1 MRKILCALI
10 TLILYHTNV
19 LAAQET
25 IFKVYQP
32 ILIENGL
39 RESITTYV
47 YFTGFPIGTHVELT
61 VKENYIQTDSGVEN
75 RNIASR
81 YNFEIEVIQNE
92 FGLPLFEDTVKINLH
107 VPDNFSKVELEYS
120 ADHEEVVL
128 KIIECALKNATS
140 YDSVNYLQVE
150 IFGDSIYSHLS
161 KVYKR
166 EI

>member
-1 MRKILCALI
+1 MRKILCAII

-19 LAAQET
+19 YSTQET

-61 VKENYIQTDSGVEN
+61 VKENYIQTDSGVQN
-75 RNIASR
+75 RNVASK
-81 YNFEIEVIQNE
+81 YKIEIEVIQNE
-92 FGLPLFEDTVKINLH
+92 FGLPLFEDTVKIHLN
-107 VPDNFSKVELEYS
+107 VPDNFSKLKLEYS
-120 ADHEEVVL
+120 ADHEEVIL

-140 YDSVNYLQVE
+140 YDSVKYLQVE
-150 IFGDSIYSHLS
+150 ILGDSSYAHLS

>member
-1 MRKILCALI
+1 MRKILCAII

-19 LAAQET
+19 YSTQET

-61 VKENYIQTDSGVEN
+61 VKENYIQTDSGVQN
-75 RNIASR
+75 RNVASK
-81 YNFEIEVIQNE
+81 YKIEIEVIQNE

-107 VPDNFSKVELEYS
+107 VPENFSKVELEYS
-120 ADHEEVVL
+120 VDHEEVVL
-128 KIIECALKNATS
+128 KIIECALKNVTT
-140 YDSVNYLQVE
+140 YDSVNCLQVE
-150 IFGDSIYSHLS
+150 ILGDSSYSHLS